1 MIKNQIL
8 NNKADEHCTHAEDNI
23 NETAA
28 NLQSIQELRNVYE
41 SIVRPIGT
49 EDNCWSHA
57 ASEEERKNIPLVF
70 IESGF
75 LSVIEALLLKNKPN
89 ASSPIH
95 DDTSSAL
102 EAVLPSIIADEF
114 PTEDNDEHVSLS
126 HLKVFCK
133 ELYTIT
139 QEAMEGKSPTFLKHF
154 QTSKDSLSEASAAKP
169 FMPLAKGSLED
180 YSKQLASYLLFLINV
195 TKNTSQL
202 QTLFASRLGFN
213 LSYVIQKKVN

>member
-8 NNKADEHCTHAEDNI
+8 NNNKADEHCTHAEDNI

-75 LSVIEALLLKNKPN
+75 LGVIEQLLLKKP
-89 ASSPIH
+89 
-95 DDTSSAL
+95 DDLLNL
-102 EAVLPSIIADEF
+102 EAVLPSIIADEL
-114 PTEDNDEHVSLS
+114 PTDDKNEHVSLS
-126 HLKVFCK
+126 HLKAFCK
-133 ELYTIT
+133 ELYSIT
-139 QEAMEGKSPTFLKHF
+139 QEAMEGKSPTFLKNF
-154 QTSKDSLSEASAAKP
+154 QTSAAKP

-213 LSYVIQKKVN
+213 LSYVIKKKVN